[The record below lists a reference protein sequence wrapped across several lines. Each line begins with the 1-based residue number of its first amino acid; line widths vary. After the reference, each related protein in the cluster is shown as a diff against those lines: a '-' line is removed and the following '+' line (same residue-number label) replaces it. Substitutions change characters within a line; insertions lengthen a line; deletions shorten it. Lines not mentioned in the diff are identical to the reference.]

1 MTKWLLIAGGGALGS
16 VFRYALHTSV
26 QRVWGG
32 NFPLGTLTVNL
43 IGCLLI
49 GVLAALFAGP
59 IQLREEYGIGLGV
72 GLLGGFTTF
81 STFGLESF
89 LLMNA
94 GQFALAILN
103 ILLSCGIGLLAVWL
117 GFRLGGIWFGAAA

>member
-26 QRVWGG
+26 QRAWGG

-49 GVLAALFAGP
+49 GVLAALIAGP

>member
-16 VFRYALHTSV
+16 VLRYALHTSV
-26 QRVWGG
+26 QRAWGG
-32 NFPLGTLTVNL
+32 NFPLGTLAVNL
-43 IGCLLI
+43 IGCLFI
-49 GVLAALFAGP
+49 GVLAALFGGP
-59 IQLREEYGIGLGV
+59 IHLREEYGLGLGV

-89 LLMNA
+89 LLMTA
-94 GQFALAILN
+94 GQFVLAMLN

-117 GFRLGGIWFGAAA
+117 GFQLGRHWFGAPA

>member
-26 QRVWGG
+26 QRAWGG
-32 NFPLGTLTVNL
+32 SFPLGTLTVNL